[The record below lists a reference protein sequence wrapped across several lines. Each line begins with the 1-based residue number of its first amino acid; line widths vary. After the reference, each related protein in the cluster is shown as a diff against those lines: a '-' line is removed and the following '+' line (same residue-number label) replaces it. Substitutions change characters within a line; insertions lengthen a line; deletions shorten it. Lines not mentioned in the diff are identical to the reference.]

1 MNMNDLM
8 KWINTQLNSKM
19 SVKDVKQL
27 SILDLSGRNIKEL
40 HPDLNKLDNLVHLNI
55 SNNEIDDISIINE
68 LISYINHFY
77 ANSNKIKEFII
88 PNQSF
93 NLESLFLDNNEL
105 ENINLDN
112 ALFLKKASFNENKL
126 KQVIIMNYSLERIDL
141 ANNQIETLIL
151 NTPYIIEIE
160 AYHNNIKELSIDTFS
175 KIENILFDKKTHITS
190 ENLYTL
196 FQKFGLDP
204 ILIQNSKFS
213 NKLF

>member
-1 MNMNDLM
+1 MNMNDLI
-8 KWINTQLNSKM
+8 KWINTHLNSKM

-40 HPDLNKLDNLVHLNI
+40 HPDLNKLDNLVHLDI
-55 SNNEIDDISIINE
+55 SNNEIDDIGTINE

-105 ENINLDN
+105 ESINLDN

-126 KQVIIMNYSLERIDL
+126 KQVNIINYSLERIDL
-141 ANNQIETLIL
+141 ANNQIKTLIL

-204 ILIQNSKFS
+204 ILIQNSKLS